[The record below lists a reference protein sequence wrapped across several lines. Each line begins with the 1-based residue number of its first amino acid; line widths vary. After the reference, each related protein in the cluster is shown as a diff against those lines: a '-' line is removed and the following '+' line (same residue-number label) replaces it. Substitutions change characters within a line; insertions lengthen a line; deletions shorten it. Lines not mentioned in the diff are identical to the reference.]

1 MNTGLLLALLAAIA
15 GHELN
20 AGALPVCSNRV
31 IGTVAKRAGCTL
43 GDTRCWLRGG
53 GFCMDHVEARLKLGR
68 PAAEARFDPVQP
80 GDVRAGDV
88 AVFNARAHYA
98 YVEAVVRDPGGR
110 PVAVDL
116 TEYNFGTCWVD
127 PDLMVTDQYK
137 ILNRRPAVALREVD
151 GGFLR
156 ARATPR

>member
-1 MNTGLLLALLAAIA
+1 MSAALLIA
-15 GHELN
+15 LVVATGGHEFN

-31 IGTVAKRAGCTL
+31 IGAVVKRARCTL

-53 GFCMDHVEARLKLGR
+53 GFCMDHVEGRLKLGG
-68 PAAEARFDPVQP
+68 PAADARFDSVQP

-116 TEYNFGTCWVD
+116 SEYNYGTCWVD
-127 PDLMVTDQYK
+127 RDLMVTDHYK
-137 ILNRRPAVALREVD
+137 LLNRRAAVALREVD

-156 ARATPR
+156 ARPVSR